1 MNSSEFNNKI
11 LSLAIVHFNKKAFVR
26 NNPNFLFSGKKL
38 YLPSVNEIKNLIINQ
53 PEGAFYIFPNIKN
66 YIGKSHKNITINNS
80 DNLSMFLLEDAGVST
95 VSGSAFGANNYI
107 RISYAASEKELMKAC
122 ELIKKSLNKLQ

>member
-1 MNSSEFNNKI
+1 
-11 LSLAIVHFNKKAFVR
+11 
-26 NNPNFLFSGKKL
+26 
-38 YLPSVNEIKNLIINQ
+38 
-53 PEGAFYIFPNIKN
+53 
-66 YIGKSHKNITINNS
+66 
-80 DNLSMFLLEDAGVST
+80 MFLLEDAGVST